1 MTKLIAILPLM
12 VLSACAVGPD
22 YQQPATQLPDD
33 WQRPVEDASYLDR
46 WWDRFGDPQL
56 TAYIEESLAQ
66 NHDLKVAMANV
77 DIAAAALRRS
87 RSAFYPGANLTVD
100 ATRSKTSGNASFPMP
115 TEPDTEFRAGLGV
128 VSYELDI
135 WGRVRRANEAALAE
149 LAADT
154 AVMHGVRSSLAAN
167 VAQVYF
173 QTLALDR
180 QLALLNRLHAT
191 RSDNEQLQ
199 KLRLD
204 SGLISPYDYEQA
216 RSETAAVA
224 AQLPGLR
231 ESRRQALTALAVLRG
246 ATPEAMFIAWAS
258 PQDLTEFSLPEA
270 PAVPMDLPSDMLAR
284 RPDVIAAEQRLIAAN
299 ARIGVAKADYFPRL
313 SLGGFFGGLSTS
325 FSTLD
330 ADSSRN
336 WNAAVAA
343 SVPLT
348 NLREIG
354 TRVDSATAATEAAAA
369 SYAGAVQLAFQE
381 ALNALGTVES
391 TSEVRTA
398 QQHRVTA
405 LENAYRISTARY
417 DVGRIGYLELLDVE
431 RQLRQIEQQ
440 QVEAQLAQLQAT
452 VDLYRALGG
461 GW

>member
-1 MTKLIAILPLM
+1 L
-12 VLSACAVGPD
+12 
-22 YQQPATQLPDD
+22 
-33 WQRPVEDASYLDR
+33 
-46 WWDRFGDPQL
+46 
-56 TAYIEESLAQ
+56 
-66 NHDLKVAMANV
+66 
-77 DIAAAALRRS
+77 
-87 RSAFYPGANLTVD
+87 D
-100 ATRSKTSGNASFPMP
+100 ATRSKASGNASFPMP
-115 TEPDTEFRAGLGV
+115 IEPDTEFRGGLEV

-135 WGRVRRANEAALAE
+135 WGRIRRANEAALAE

-173 QTLALDR
+173 QTLALDK
-180 QLALLNRLHAT
+180 QLALLSRLHAT

-246 ATPEAMFIAWAS
+246 ATPEVMFTAWAS
-258 PQDLTEFSLPEA
+258 PQDLAEFSLPDA

-354 TRVDSATAATEAAAA
+354 TRVDSASAATEAAAA
-369 SYAGAVQLAFQE
+369 SYAGTVQLAFQE
-381 ALNALGTVES
+381 ALNAMGAVES
-391 TSEVRTA
+391 TLEVRTA
-398 QQHRVTA
+398 QQQRVAA